1 MTPQASARVSTT
13 RRPRPDSP
21 RLHRFHHRAGA
32 KGLGFGIVVVPD
44 THTHTHTRTD
54 AATDPT
60 EAALRMT
67 YYVLAT
73 RAREELHLGHDG
85 DAEPP
90 HLAQVPPRPLRRG

>member
-1 MTPQASARVSTT
+1 MRGGGS
-13 RRPRPDSP
+13 
-21 RLHRFHHRAGA
+21 A
-32 KGLGFGIVVVPD
+32 KGLGFDIVVVPD
-44 THTHTHTRTD
+44 THTD

-90 HLAQVPPRPLRRG
+90 HLARVPPRLLRRG